1 MANTPKKQ
9 ISMDNLVS
17 KVVLGLPFLNDQEIE
32 MAWKAGQERDYQNLE
47 DEMQALR
54 WWYLTEMLLGALIT
68 RNGVDPQVAVL
79 VVSSFLKQL
88 DEHVKHIKVDIK
100 QRLKD
105 YNQALQ
111 RDIESGGGANHVRD
125 LFLKLVDQDGPET
138 QAIYLQS
145 IKTVSVRLEKTME
158 KFEIEGW

>member
-1 MANTPKKQ
+1 MANAPKKS

-17 KVVLGLPFLNDQEIE
+17 KVVMGLPFLSDKEIE
-32 MAWKAGQERDYQNLE
+32 TAWKAGQERDYQNLE

-68 RNGVDPQVAVL
+68 RNGLDPQVAVL
-79 VVSSFLKQL
+79 VVSGFLKQL
-88 DEHVKHIKVDIK
+88 DEHVKHLKVDIK

-111 RDIESGGGANHVRD
+111 RDIESGGGTNHVRD
-125 LFLKLVDQDGPET
+125 LFFQFVNQDGPET
-138 QAIYLQS
+138 EAIYLQS
-145 IKTVSVRLEKTME
+145 IKTVATRLEMTMA
-158 KFEIEGW
+158 KFTVEGW